1 MENGT
6 FWDQIGEQLK
16 SIGLQTATTAA
27 QAVANKVT
35 GGISGDT
42 QIKQDPSVVQAN
54 PWNGSLQNL
63 NNYQLAGISLPILLA
78 GAAVIYFAVRK

>member
-6 FWDQIGEQLK
+6 FWDEIGLQLQN
-16 SIGLQTATTAA
+16 IGLQTATTAA

-35 GGISGDT
+35 GKITNDS
-42 QIKQDPSVVQAN
+42 QVKQDPSTVQQN
-54 PWNGSLQNL
+54 PWNGQLQNL
-63 NNYQLAGISLPILLA
+63 NTYQIAGISLPILLA